1 MYSDTENDPT
11 IYERR
16 IRKLIKE
23 LEECYN
29 ELARKETHIE
39 ECQKERDVLKNEI
52 SELKRRVYRVEK
64 EGRDKDKY
72 IRLKDEEIEQLQDK
86 IGFLKKRIRELSSP
100 NIEESIEMSATLESL
115 VATIRNLINSLENH
129 IFYIGF
135 LIYLANTQ

>member
-52 SELKRRVYRVEK
+52 SELKRRVYQVEK

-86 IGFLKKRIRELSSP
+86 IGFLKKRIRELNSP

-115 VATIRNLINSLENH
+115 VATVRI
-129 IFYIGF
+129 
-135 LIYLANTQ
+135 